1 MEASFQKL
9 KSKVINHRNCKR
21 FCSKSYQNEPVTE
34 FSKQH
39 LKKNTF
45 EKFLE
50 VCNKVLDN
58 HASRKS
64 KSLQD
69 NDSPILS
76 W

>member
-1 MEASFQKL
+1 MKASFQKL
-9 KSKVINHRNCKR
+9 KSKVINHRNYKR

-39 LKKNTF
+39 LKKHF
-45 EKFLE
+45 WEFLE

-64 KSLQD
+64 KFVQD
-69 NDSPILS
+69 IDSPILS